1 MKATFTLGRIA
12 GVRVAVNWSVVVI
25 FWLVTVSLAEGRL
38 AHAYPGYST
47 ATYWG
52 LGFAVAVVFVA
63 SILAHELA
71 HAVVARRN
79 GIEVED
85 MTLWMLGGVA
95 RLKSEARTPGAE
107 LRIAGV
113 GPLTSVLLGILFGLL
128 AGWLGVLAVP
138 GPVVEAVAWLAGINI
153 LLALFN
159 SIPAAPLDGGRLLR
173 AALWKF
179 TGNPLRAAVIAAAA
193 GRGFG
198 WLLVIY
204 GFASMLV
211 TGDFSGLWTALIGGF
226 MIAAA
231 TAEGQQAQL
240 RGTLAGI
247 TVRQVMTPDPV
258 TVPAATTVEQF
269 LAAAPFGHY
278 RHTAFPVVGPD
289 GTPVGLVTAARIDRT
304 PSPQRATTTLGE
316 VMCPIGE
323 AATASPD
330 EPVSDVLPRLEAA
343 GERRV
348 LVLDPAG
355 GRLLGIV
362 SHSDIN
368 RAITWLAAARGTART
383 DDRGEA
389 R

>member
-12 GVRVAVNWSVVVI
+12 GVRVALNWSVVVI

-38 AHAYPGYST
+38 SHTYPGHP
-47 ATYWG
+47 AGAYWG

-79 GIEVED
+79 GVEVED

-95 RLKSEARTPGAE
+95 RLRSEAPSPGAE

-113 GPLTSVLLGILFGLL
+113 GPLVSAL
-128 AGWLGVLAVP
+128 LGVLFAFLAGLLGLLSAP
-138 GPVVEAVAWLAGINI
+138 GLVVESLAWLAGINV

-179 TGNPLRAAVIAAAA
+179 TGDPMRAAVIAAAA

-198 WLLVIY
+198 WILVIY
-204 GFASMLV
+204 GFVSMLV
-211 TGDFSGLWTALIGGF
+211 TGTFSGLWTALIGGF

-231 TAEGQQAQL
+231 TAEGQQAQM

-247 TVRQVMTPDPV
+247 TVRHIMTPDPV
-258 TVPAATTVEQF
+258 TVPADTTLEHF
-269 LAAAPFGHY
+269 LAAAPFGHH
-278 RHTAFPVVGPD
+278 RHTAFPVVAAD
-289 GTPVGLVTAARIDRT
+289 GRPVGLVTAAGMDRT
-304 PSPQRATTTLGE
+304 PWAQRGSTTVAE
-316 VMCPIGE
+316 VMAPLDE
-323 AATASPD
+323 VATASPD
-330 EPVSDVLPRLEAA
+330 EPIGDVLPRLEAA
-343 GERRV
+343 TENRV
-348 LVLDPAG
+348 LVLAPD
-355 GRLLGIV
+355 GRELVGIL
-362 SHSDIN
+362 SPTDIN
-368 RAITWLAAARGTART
+368 RAITWLSATR
-383 DDRGEA
+383 DRE
-389 R
+389 